1 MFGIKKNLKKKNLL
15 ELVPLKLV
23 GSEVREDGKATLL
36 IPRFK
41 SKFLLNF
48 LPKHKSPFFKINLDD
63 FGTGFWNIVDN
74 EKTVEQVGTEL
85 KAKFGEAIEPV
96 FERLNIFIFQLR
108 RQGFLELKDP
118 KEKNDKW

>member
-1 MFGIKKNLKKKNLL
+1 MFNKDKKLKEKNLL
-15 ELVPLKLV
+15 DLIPVRCV
-23 GSEVREDGKATLL
+23 GHEAKEDGTVSLL

-48 LPKHKSPFFKINLDD
+48 LPKKKSPFVRINLD
-63 FGTGFWNIVDN
+63 
-74 EKTVEQVGTEL
+74 KYGTEFWQTL
-85 KAKFGEAIEPV
+85 DDKRSVQEIGAIMKEKFGEAIEPV

-118 KEKNDKW
+118 NDELK